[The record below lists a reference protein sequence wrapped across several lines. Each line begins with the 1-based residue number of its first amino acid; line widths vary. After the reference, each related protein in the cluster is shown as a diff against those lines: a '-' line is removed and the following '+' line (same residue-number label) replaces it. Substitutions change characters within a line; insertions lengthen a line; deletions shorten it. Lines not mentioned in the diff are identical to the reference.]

1 MFGQNTYWTTYQQRC
16 TIIVLL
22 FLTIVGL
29 SACRPK
35 EVELPFE
42 NIELYQYSPK
52 YERKE
57 LGLMIITSAEEANE
71 VDGWV
76 TVDALK
82 QLQEMDYKTHFAI
95 IAFLGWQPTGHER
108 VLSLPLSVRRW
119 PRLCSILLCQLPF
132 PRLRLSLAHQSK
144 HSRHWL
150 TLLNDE
156 AFQPKTWSLSQTIPP
171 NTQTWVASS
180 RW

>member
-1 MFGQNTYWTTYQQRC
+1 MFSQNTYWATYQQRC

-42 NIELYQYSPK
+42 TIELYQYSPK
-52 YERKE
+52 YEQKE
-57 LGLMIITSAEEANE
+57 PGLMIITSAEEANE

-82 QLQEMDYKTHFAI
+82 QLQEMDYETHFAV
-95 IAFLGWQPTGHER
+95 IAFLGWQPTGHEGIRIER
-108 VLSLPLSVRRW
+108 VLRSDNRVFVFIQIGR
-119 PRLCSILLCQLPF
+119 QLGSDEVSSPYH
-132 PRLRLSLAHQSK
+132 LIGVVK
-144 HSRHWL
+144 TGHW
-150 TLLNDE
+150 D
-156 AFQPKTWSLSQTIPP
+156 TIITF
-171 NTQTWVASS
+171 NLVASGTTVATKS
-180 RW
+180 QRVP